1 MLDLSSNF
9 WLRLINMKF
18 ISSSCFVVQP
28 KIIIQWLLKF
38 DKKGFWLVKVSSYK
52 ATNSHLINDDDNK
65 PQSWKISKDNQGD
78 RFFISWS
85 TRLNGNREELE
96 RVIDWLVEKTTIRL
110 QSKSIPIYRLLC
122 EVILLNLSKSLLQ
135 RRWVQIP
142 KSSSAY
148 AKGTVTTCQAN

>member
-1 MLDLSSNF
+1 VKVTNLDSSNAF
-9 WLRLINMKF
+9 SIN
-18 ISSSCFVVQP
+18 
-28 KIIIQWLLKF
+28 
-38 DKKGFWLVKVSSYK
+38 
-52 ATNSHLINDDDNK
+52 NDDNK

-78 RFFISWS
+78 RFFIGWS

-148 AKGTVTTCQAN
+148 AKDTVPHQLGFSRRHVHPCFKDFVPI

>member
-1 MLDLSSNF
+1 MIEVTSLKD
-9 WLRLINMKF
+9 INPY
-18 ISSSCFVVQP
+18 V
-28 KIIIQWLLKF
+28 L
-38 DKKGFWLVKVSSYK
+38 
-52 ATNSHLINDDDNK
+52 NDDGNK
-65 PQSWKISKDNQGD
+65 PHSWRISKDNQGD

-96 RVIDWLVEKTTIRL
+96 RIIDWLVEKTTIRL

-142 KSSSAY
+142 KSTAAY
-148 AKGTVTTCQAN
+148 AKGTAPHQFGFSRRHVIHILEILYQSEAIYEVTGAKYEQDPQLSSF